1 MHDRGDDLHG
11 TIGGDTRSRAPNS
24 LLLRR
29 SDPGALIVERPRAD
43 LLDALA
49 GLAGGP
55 EFVERVRSGPTPL
68 HISLLAQGS
77 NAPQPARFSA
87 SLPEL
92 YWPYLI
98 DPLDGDR

>member
-1 MHDRGDDLHG
+1 MHDRGGNPHG
-11 TIGGDTRSRAPNS
+11 MIGGDPRPRARKS

-43 LLDALA
+43 LLDAL
-49 GLAGGP
+49 GGQAGGP
-55 EFVERVRSGPTPL
+55 EFVKQVRSRSAAL
-68 HISLLAQGS
+68 HISLLARGPS
-77 NAPQPARFSA
+77 DPQPSQFSA

-98 DPLDGDR
+98 DPSDGDR